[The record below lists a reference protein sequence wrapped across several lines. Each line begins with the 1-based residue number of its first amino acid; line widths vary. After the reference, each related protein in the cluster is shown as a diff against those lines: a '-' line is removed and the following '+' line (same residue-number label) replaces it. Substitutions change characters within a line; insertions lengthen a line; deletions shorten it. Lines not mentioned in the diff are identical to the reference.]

1 MSEFNTD
8 LSDNTAFYMNISH
21 YNLMTM
27 IIMLNNKQ
35 QRLPECDT
43 MTNHMRSGQ
52 SVKISKFS
60 ITLSVI
66 F

>member
-27 IIMLNNKQ
+27 IIMLNNRQ

-43 MTNHMRSGQ
+43 NHVRSGQ
-52 SVKISKFS
+52 SVKITKFS
-60 ITLSVI
+60 ITLIAI